1 MWYWFVGT
9 GLLFLLNF
17 LTTFLHFA
25 TFRNTLYQL
34 FSHLLIPQFSSFH
47 TNFLLSTT
55 LHEGNMGRKCCFLYC
70 RSNYDKSKAK
80 NSVLKEKND
89 QKHGESG
96 VHVPTFKFP
105 NDDPEKL
112 RKWIHAVPYLTEEQ
126 YNAYKDPP
134 VLCEKHWP
142 TGFETTKSRNG
153 KIRPLHPPSVCF
165 MKYLKLFL
173 RKLTLTF

>member
-1 MWYWFVGT
+1 
-9 GLLFLLNF
+9 
-17 LTTFLHFA
+17 
-25 TFRNTLYQL
+25 
-34 FSHLLIPQFSSFH
+34 
-47 TNFLLSTT
+47 
-55 LHEGNMGRKCCFLYC
+55 MGRKCCFLYC

-153 KIRPLHPPSVCF
+153 KIRPLHPPSVWKKNGEDLPKSEIPTPPSKPRTTKRSSF
-165 MKYLKLFL
+165 EVRTTQEDQMKDFL
-173 RKLTLTF
+173 EADRI